1 MIPKWGEGRGVG
13 PTRTERPW
21 PLVLPSSRMSAAPRD
36 PSCIFCRI
44 LAGEIPGKVVWQDE
58 YAYAFLDIHPLTEG
72 HVMVIPKGHW
82 QHLEELPADAVAGL
96 FRGVA
101 HVAAAARLALGVDA
115 TTIGINNGRD
125 AGQVVPHVHV
135 HVVPRRDGDGGG
147 SIHSIVHSAGGRPLD
162 QVAEALRSASDALS
176 CGGAE

>member
-1 MIPKWGEGRGVG
+1 
-13 PTRTERPW
+13 
-21 PLVLPSSRMSAAPRD
+21 MSATPRD

-44 LAGEIPGKVVWQDE
+44 VAGEIPGKVIWEDVHTF
-58 YAYAFLDIHPLTEG
+58 AFLDIHPLADG

-82 QHLEELPADAVAGL
+82 QHLEEMPDDAVAAL

-101 HVAAAARLALGVDA
+101 HVAAVVRVALGVDA

-135 HVVPRRDGDGGG
+135 HVVPRRDDDGGG
-147 SIHSIVHSAGGRPLD
+147 SIHSIVHSASGRDLD
-162 QVAEALRSASDALS
+162 DVAAALRAASEALRRARFDPR
-176 CGGAE
+176 G